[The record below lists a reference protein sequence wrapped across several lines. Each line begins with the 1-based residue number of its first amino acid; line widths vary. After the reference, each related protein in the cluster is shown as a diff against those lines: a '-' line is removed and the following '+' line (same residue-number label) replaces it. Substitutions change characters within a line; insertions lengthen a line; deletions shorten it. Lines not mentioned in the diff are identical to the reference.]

1 MWEPR
6 RKTIHIYLRNAFFP
20 GILIREA
27 TKTVI
32 FIMAVTLRERGGGG
46 VKGQPLRIRKIFVVT
61 FFYFVAI
68 NK

>member
-27 TKTVI
+27 TRTVI
-32 FIMAVTLRERGGGG
+32 FIMAVTLREGGGG
-46 VKGQPLRIRKIFVVT
+46 VKGQARRKKKKFVLN
-61 FFYFVAI
+61 FFFFFLL
-68 NK
+68 